1 MTVLK
6 KGTRIRR
13 HLLTKAVLQ
22 LIAAAGLAMCALG
35 VRSEV
40 PVLVVCLAIAVYLA
54 RAGQKTLEQRRKF
67 EPQAKA
73 EKVLLN
79 LVPELEDRGFT
90 FARWNRLP
98 TDCRDYLVTYPKGGG
113 IAFVI
118 GLAGMWPSR
127 GSVEGPQRVSTELS
141 SYGTPHVPVVLA
153 AFMDGALEQDV
164 YGVLAVTPQ
173 RLGGALEDVVI
184 EFDKARA
191 EPSLDIRS
199 IHSPTIDQPAGS
211 DRRFEEIA

>member
-6 KGTRIRR
+6 KGARIRR
-13 HLLTKAVLQ
+13 HLLIKAVLQ
-22 LIAAAGLAMCALG
+22 LIAAAGLAICALG

-40 PVLVVCLAIAVYLA
+40 LVLIVCLGISVYLG
-54 RAGQKTLEQRRKF
+54 RAGQKTLQVRRKF
-67 EPQAKA
+67 EAQAKA

-98 TDCRDYLVTYPKGGG
+98 SDCRDYLVAYPSGGE

-191 EPSLDIRS
+191 QPPQPVGS
-199 IHSPTIDQPAGS
+199 IHAPIIEPASGPN
-211 DRRFEEIA
+211 RTFEGIA